1 MVPSVGAV
9 AVFPDLY
16 LVVVWVPRSASAMHG
31 PLTDRS
37 SLFSYPHWI
46 RVSSA
51 STNNQD
57 ENRYSV
63 RSSVCEDSF
72 ITLTACWQL
81 HLRWKGYF
89 IYRQEIIK
97 FEDFIDLLLESVICC
112 CKLH

>member
-51 STNNQD
+51 STNNPD

-81 HLRWKGYF
+81 HLRWRGYF